1 MVEGQK
7 HLVCRSR
14 HQWESIVPRHLADIG
29 LQNAR
34 NGTLPKKDTVD
45 TLLVE
50 FSDSVTET
58 FPLHCIKEGTPH
70 SEALQEWGRSS
81 IVQEQNSHGKRF
93 PEITMDKIA
102 QLSSRLKRLK
112 LCAGVWDKEPTSVF
126 AMCPVP
132 AEIHQISGILNNP
145 EFGVRAISSSRKHA
159 NACTLAIILDS
170 ASSHGILT
178 LGNKLGLLP
187 LKWGLK
193 TCRDK
198 VVLESCGDRK
208 SVV

>member
-1 MVEGQK
+1 MPGMAPSPE
-7 HLVCRSR
+7 
-14 HQWESIVPRHLADIG
+14 
-29 LQNAR
+29 
-34 NGTLPKKDTVD
+34 KDTVD

-145 EFGVRAISSSRKHA
+145 EFGSGRSPRVENMQTHAPWLSSS
-159 NACTLAIILDS
+159 IV
-170 ASSHGILT
+170 
-178 LGNKLGLLP
+178 LP
-187 LKWGLK
+187 AMG
-193 TCRDK
+193 
-198 VVLESCGDRK
+198 S
-208 SVV
+208 